1 MLVRRQV
8 VHPSCAKQ
16 LSHFF
21 SRNGPTLFLGYLR
34 EKKTEGISY
43 IRGILGKILRNI
55 VKDIVVKACGI
66 CGFAHKGILYT
77 LGKLSKTLGIKWL
90 DFHSEKIG

>member
-1 MLVRRQV
+1 MFVKRKV
-8 VHPSCAKQ
+8 IHPSCAKQ

-43 IRGILGKILRNI
+43 IRGILGKILRNKI
-55 VKDIVVKACGI
+55 KNIVVKVCDI
-66 CGFAHKGILYT
+66 CGFTHKGILYT
-77 LGKLSKTLGIKWL
+77 LSKLSKTLGIKWL
-90 DFHSEKIG
+90 NFHSGKIG

>member
-1 MLVRRQV
+1 MLMRRKA

-21 SRNGPTLFLGYLR
+21 SRNGSTLFLSYLR
-34 EKKTEGISY
+34 EKKPEGISY

-55 VKDIVVKACGI
+55 IKNIVVKACDI

-90 DFHSEKIG
+90 NFHSRKIS